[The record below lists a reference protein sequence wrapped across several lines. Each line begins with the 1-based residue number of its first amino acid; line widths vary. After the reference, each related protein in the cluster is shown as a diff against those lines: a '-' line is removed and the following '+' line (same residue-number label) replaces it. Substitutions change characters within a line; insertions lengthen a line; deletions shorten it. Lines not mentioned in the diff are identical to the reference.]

1 MAVAVDGPRARDTP
15 AWRAVWRRE
24 CVRLWRDRRSRL
36 LLFTLPLLSWLL
48 LLWLFWP
55 RVPHDLPIVVHD
67 ADGSALSRQLV
78 RYVDAAPTARVAA
91 MAISQ
96 DEARDWVLRGR
107 AYALLSIPSGL
118 EASVLAGRPHPVQ
131 LFYNTQWLSA
141 GNAIARDVRLAGGTV
156 SLRLAAGKRALQG
169 ENLRFAAAQAYPIAT
184 QLHPLFNPSLDYAR
198 YLGLAMVMA
207 LLHIFVVVAA
217 SDACG
222 RELRDGTAGEWFDA
236 AGGSATVALL
246 GKLAPLAL
254 WFCVFGGTIL
264 LASLAWLGVAV
275 AGSVAWLLLGWC
287 ALVMACLGLGAF
299 LVGCTGN
306 LRMATSIASLV
317 ISPALA
323 FSGLTF
329 PAWSM
334 PAAIAVW
341 SAMLPLTH
349 YLSLHVQQVSMGAP
363 TSQALWQVLALL
375 PFAGLP
381 FVLLPRWRTLLSQ
394 PGRWGRE

>member
-1 MAVAVDGPRARDTP
+1 MAVAADGLSTP
-15 AWRAVWRRE
+15 SAPGFVAVWRRE
-24 CVRLWRDRRSRL
+24 CARLWGDRRSRL
-36 LLFTLPLLSWLL
+36 LLFTLPLLGWLL

-55 RVPHDLPIVVHD
+55 RMPRDLPIIVHD

-78 RYVDAAPTARVAA
+78 RYVDATPTARVAA
-91 MAISQ
+91 MAVSQ
-96 DEARDWVLRGR
+96 DEARDWMLRGK
-107 AYALLSIPSGL
+107 AYALLSIPQGMQ
-118 EASVLAGRPHPVQ
+118 ASVLAGTPHPVQ

-141 GNAIARDVRLAGGTV
+141 GNAIARDVRQAGGTV
-156 SLRLAAGKRALQG
+156 SLQLAAGKRVLHGQNPRLAL
-169 ENLRFAAAQAYPIAT
+169 AQAYPIAT

-217 SDACG
+217 ADACG
-222 RELRDGTAGEWFDA
+222 RELRDSTAGQWFDA
-236 AGGSATVALL
+236 AGGSVMAALL

-254 WFCVFGGTIL
+254 WFSVLGATVL
-264 LASLAWLGVAV
+264 LASLAWLGVQV
-275 AGSVAWLLLGWC
+275 VGSVAWLLLGWC
-287 ALVMACLGLGAF
+287 ALVLACLGLGAF

-306 LRMATSIASLV
+306 LRMATSVASLI

-334 PAAIAVW
+334 PTAIALW
-341 SAMLPLTH
+341 SALLPLTH

-363 TSQALWQVLALL
+363 MSQALWQVLALVPFALL
-375 PFAGLP
+375 PFL
-381 FVLLPRWRTLLSQ
+381 LLPRWRTLLSQ
-394 PGRWGRE
+394 PERWGRA

>member
-1 MAVAVDGPRARDTP
+1 MAVAAADLRATREP
-15 AWRAVWRRE
+15 GFVAVWRRE
-24 CVRLWRDRRSRL
+24 CARLWGDRRSRL

-55 RVPHDLPIVVHD
+55 RTPHDLPIVVHD

-78 RYVDAAPTARVAA
+78 RYVDATPTARVVA

-96 DEARDWVLRGR
+96 DEARDWMLRGK

-118 EASVLAGRPHPVQ
+118 QASVLSGSPHPVQ
-131 LFYNTQWLSA
+131 LFYNTQWMSA
-141 GNAIARDVRLAGGTV
+141 GNAVARDVRLAGGTV
-156 SLRLAAGKRALQG
+156 SLRLAVGKRALEG
-169 ENLRFAAAQAYPIAT
+169 ENLRLATMQAYPIAT

-207 LLHIFVVVAA
+207 LLHIFAVVAGA
-217 SDACG
+217 DVCG
-222 RELRDGTAGEWFDA
+222 RELRDATAGDWLDT
-236 AGGSATVALL
+236 AGGSVTVALL

-254 WFCVFGGTIL
+254 WFFVFGGFVL
-264 LASLAWLGVAV
+264 LASLAWLGVQV
-275 AGSVAWLLLGWC
+275 AGSLTWLLFGWC
-287 ALVMACLGLGAF
+287 ALILACLGLGAF
-299 LVGCTGN
+299 LVGCAGN
-306 LRMATSIASLV
+306 LRMATSIASLI

-334 PAAIAVW
+334 PTAIALW
-341 SAMLPLTH
+341 SALLPLTH

-363 TSQALWQVLALL
+363 TSQALGQVTALLAFALL
-375 PFAGLP
+375 PVL
-381 FVLLPRWRTLLSQ
+381 LLPRWRTLLSQ
-394 PGRWGRE
+394 PDRWGHA